1 MINQTE
7 QVEEQLVAI
16 KENYEKRHDMI
27 VIDVIWYCNVP
38 EIVDLGVKFFSD
50 NKLKR
55 VLGENARSFIEG
67 ILSVRQGTPHLI
79 GKFLHGVIE
88 YLKEK

>member
-1 MINQTE
+1 M
-7 QVEEQLVAI
+7 
-16 KENYEKRHDMI
+16 
-27 VIDVIWYCNVP
+27 
-38 EIVDLGVKFFSD
+38 G

-55 VLGENARSFIEG
+55 MSGENARPFIEG

-79 GKFLHGVIE
+79 GKFLHRVIE